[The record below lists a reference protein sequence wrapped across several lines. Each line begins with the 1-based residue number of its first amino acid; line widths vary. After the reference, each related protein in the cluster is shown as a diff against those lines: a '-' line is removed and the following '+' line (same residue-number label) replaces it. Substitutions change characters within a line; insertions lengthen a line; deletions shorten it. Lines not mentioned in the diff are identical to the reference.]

1 MSSYLMINEKGPK
14 THIIEYHPSPASQ
27 ITSFM
32 ESSTITN
39 NIHDNNSN
47 NNSLFESFIMK
58 EKKELSSSPIIRLR
72 SPRTTSQRR
81 EMTLE
86 EWYKLPEYVQIRVPC
101 PVLLKDIVTP
111 SPLTNK
117 IKRNIELEINQSS
130 PRLLK
135 DKNNNTVNNDI
146 LPTPKFVARKKISP
160 KKDIHP
166 SPTKPKWKYT
176 NQSRSTRKVY
186 TKNDMKLFDTLSPR
200 KM

>member
-1 MSSYLMINEKGPK
+1 MINEKGPK

-47 NNSLFESFIMK
+47 NNSLFEPFIMK

-86 EWYKLPEYVQIRVPC
+86 EWYKLPEFVQIRVPC

-146 LPTPKFVARKKISP
+146 LPTP
-160 KKDIHP
+160 
-166 SPTKPKWKYT
+166 
-176 NQSRSTRKVY
+176 
-186 TKNDMKLFDTLSPR
+186 
-200 KM
+200 